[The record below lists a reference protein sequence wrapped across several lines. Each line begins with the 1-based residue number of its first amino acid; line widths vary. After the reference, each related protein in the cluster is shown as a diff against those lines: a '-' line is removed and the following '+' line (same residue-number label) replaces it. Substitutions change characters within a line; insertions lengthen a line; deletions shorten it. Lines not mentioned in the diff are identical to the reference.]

1 MKEKLIVLVGPTASG
16 KTDMGVRL
24 AKKIDGEIISADS
37 MQIYK
42 YMDIGTAK
50 PTVDEMDGVPHYMI
64 DHIKPDE
71 EFSVAVFRELSEK
84 CIEDILSRNKRP
96 IVVGGTGLYVNSLT
110 KPWDFSKTEPN
121 ETLRGELEAL
131 AQEKGTYYLH
141 ERLREVDPISAQNI
155 HPNNVKRV
163 IRALEVYK
171 TSGKTKSQLDQESM
185 KNELKYEPILLGLS
199 MERSTLYAR
208 IELRIDKMIEAG
220 LVEEVKKLL
229 NMGYKEDLVSMQGL
243 GYKEIVKYLKG
254 EYSLEEAIEILKR
267 DTRHFAKRQLTWFR
281 RDERIKWFKIE
292 DYRSLDQLE
301 SDALYYLKESGITAF
316 EQ

>member
-50 PTVDEMDGVPHYMI
+50 PTVEEMDGIPHYMI
-64 DHIKPDE
+64 DNIKPDE

-84 CIEDILSRNKRP
+84 YIEDILSRGKRP
-96 IVVGGTGLYVNSLT
+96 IVVGGTGLYVNALT
-110 KPWDFSKTEPN
+110 KPWNFSKTEPN
-121 ETLRGELEAL
+121 ENLRHELETL
-131 AQEKGTYYLH
+131 AREKGAYYLH
-141 ERLREVDPISAQNI
+141 DRLREVDPISAENI

-163 IRALEVYK
+163 IRALEVYQ

-185 KNELKYEPILLGLS
+185 ENELKYEPILLGLS

-208 IELRIDKMIEAG
+208 IELRIDKMVEAG
-220 LVEEVKKLL
+220 LIEEVQKLL
-229 NMGYKEDLVSMQGL
+229 DMGYNEDLVSMQGL

-254 EYSLEEAIEILKR
+254 QYSLEEAIEILKR
-267 DTRHFAKRQLTWFR
+267 DTRRFAKRQLTWFR
-281 RDERIKWFKIE
+281 RDERIQWFKIE
-292 DYRSLDQLE
+292 DYPSLDQLE
-301 SDALYYLKESGITAF
+301 SDALHYLEKKEF
-316 EQ
+316 L

>member
-1 MKEKLIVLVGPTASG
+1 MKNKLIVLVGPTASG

-24 AKKIDGEIISADS
+24 AKKINGEIISADS
-37 MQIYK
+37 MQIYR
-42 YMDIGTAK
+42 YMKIGTAK
-50 PTVDEMDGVPHYMI
+50 PSLEEMGGVPHYMI
-64 DHIKPDE
+64 DNIEPDE
-71 EFSVAVFRELSEK
+71 EFSVAGFRELSEK
-84 CIEDILSRNKRP
+84 YIEDILLRNKRP
-96 IVVGGTGLYVNSLT
+96 MVVGGTGLYVNSLT
-110 KPWDFSKTEPN
+110 KPWNFSKTEPN
-121 ETLRGELEAL
+121 EGLRKELETL
-131 AQEKGTYYLH
+131 AEEKGAYFLH
-141 ERLREVDPISAQNI
+141 DCLKEVDPISAESI

-185 KNELKYEPILLGLS
+185 ENELKYEPILLGLS

-220 LVEEVKKLL
+220 LIEEVKSLL
-229 NMGYKEDLVSMQGL
+229 DMGYSEDLVSMQGL

-254 EYSLEEAIEILKR
+254 QYTLEEATEILKR

-292 DYRSLDQLE
+292 NYPSLDELE
-301 SDALYYLKESGITAF
+301 RDMLHYLEESGITNF
-316 EQ
+316 